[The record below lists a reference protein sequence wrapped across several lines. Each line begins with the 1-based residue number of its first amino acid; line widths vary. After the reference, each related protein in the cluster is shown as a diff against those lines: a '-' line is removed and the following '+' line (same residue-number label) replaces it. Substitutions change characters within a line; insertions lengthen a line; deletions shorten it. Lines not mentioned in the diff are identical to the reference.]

1 MQMQAPG
8 EQILTPGGRLYQPP
22 SQSLSCGNLPMQG
35 MPPGM
40 MQGPDFGKHGRKQPP
55 MHLTSK
61 LDEKI
66 EEYKRSLLLQLH
78 YVNDYNSI
86 LVESKNKSI
95 FLQTR
100 SQRGSRFRG
109 VSKNGSK
116 WQVMIV
122 RGEIKKYIGA
132 IESEEIA
139 ARFYDKYAL
148 IIQGFEVR
156 NDKNVTSIMR
166 QLNFTLLTFLQ
177 TKERII
183 VQIYW
188 FNRQKQTSRTL
199 APKLSN

>member
-1 MQMQAPG
+1 
-8 EQILTPGGRLYQPP
+8 
-22 SQSLSCGNLPMQG
+22 
-35 MPPGM
+35 
-40 MQGPDFGKHGRKQPP
+40 
-55 MHLTSK
+55 
-61 LDEKI
+61 
-66 EEYKRSLLLQLH
+66 
-78 YVNDYNSI
+78 
-86 LVESKNKSI
+86 
-95 FLQTR
+95 
-100 SQRGSRFRG
+100 
-109 VSKNGSK
+109 
-116 WQVMIV
+116 MIV

-156 NDKNVTSIMR
+156 NDKIVTSIMR

>member
-1 MQMQAPG
+1 
-8 EQILTPGGRLYQPP
+8 
-22 SQSLSCGNLPMQG
+22 
-35 MPPGM
+35 
-40 MQGPDFGKHGRKQPP
+40 
-55 MHLTSK
+55 
-61 LDEKI
+61 
-66 EEYKRSLLLQLH
+66 
-78 YVNDYNSI
+78 
-86 LVESKNKSI
+86 
-95 FLQTR
+95 
-100 SQRGSRFRG
+100 
-109 VSKNGSK
+109 
-116 WQVMIV
+116 MIV